1 MRQIVIAKH
10 GATDVLKVVE
20 QEDITPKDEDDIIIK
35 VKSIGVNFA
44 DTLMRVGFY
53 PEAPPLPFVPGYECA
68 GIVESV
74 GKGVRKVKKGD
85 KVLALT
91 KFGSYATLSRAKEN
105 KTFLLPGNINF
116 SKGAAIPINY
126 LTAWIALN
134 ECARVRENESVLIHS
149 CAGGVGLAAVQT
161 ASDKKCV
168 IYGTAGSDEKC
179 EFLKKSGVSYP
190 INYKKA
196 DFVKEI
202 KNISPNGVDVI
213 LDSVGFEYLPRDRE
227 VLSHGGKIITFGLS
241 GIKSGKRKNP
251 IHTFFK
257 KRKNYLINPI
267 SLIFK
272 NHGVIGLNVL
282 PMWDRNE
289 FLENCLDLILEKVE
303 SGKFNPV
310 IAKEFPFEYVGEAHT
325 YIEERKNIGKVILN
339 VK

>member
-1 MRQIVIAKH
+1 MKQILITKH
-10 GATDVLKVVE
+10 GATDVLEAVE
-20 QEDITPKDEDDIIIK
+20 QKDIAPEEDDDIIIK

-53 PEAPPLPFVPGYECA
+53 PEAPPLPFVPGYECS

-105 KTFLLPGNINF
+105 KTFLLPKNIDF
-116 SKGAAIPINY
+116 AKGAAIPINY

-134 ECARVRENESVLIHS
+134 ECARVRENEHVLVHS
-149 CAGGVGLAAVQT
+149 CAGGVGLAAVQI
-161 ASDKKCV
+161 ASDGKCI
-168 IYGTAGSDEKC
+168 IYGTAGSDNKC
-179 EFLKKSGVSYP
+179 EFLKKFGVHYP
-190 INYKKA
+190 INYKKT
-196 DFVKEI
+196 DFVQEVK
-202 KNISPNGVDVI
+202 KISPEGIDIV

-227 VLSHGGKIITFGLS
+227 ILNYGGKIITYGLS

-257 KRKNYLINPI
+257 KQKNYWINPI

-272 NHGVIGLNVL
+272 NHGIIGLNVL

-289 FLENCLDLILEKVE
+289 FLENCLNLILKKVE
-303 SGKFNPV
+303 AGNFNPV
-310 IAKEFPFEYVGEAHT
+310 IAKEFSFEDVGEAHT

-339 VK
+339 VE